1 MQISFYRWMYSG
13 EYIASRFLVGGGN
26 QQPNAVC
33 EMKIQV
39 KKCRKRAKSS
49 FLHSRTIRRRS
60 VDMQSVVFKL
70 ILSLFLK

>member
-26 QQPNAVC
+26 QPNAVC

-70 ILSLFLK
+70 ILSLF